1 MTEQCADCL
10 ARVRETYF
18 PQASDFVACCAV
30 SQDPSA
36 ERVLYFSAGFA
47 AALAAWFVH
56 ASLARTAFGAALY
69 RAIAQASAPRHRDR
83 AADVDEDYASFQA
96 RHDGA
101 EKQHATR
108 SDDALPAA
116 RLIARGV
123 AFDEAVARAAANGL
137 GLHCLLYTSPSP
149 RDS

>member
-18 PQASDFVACCAV
+18 PQASDFAACCAAAAP
-30 SQDPSA
+30 DASA
-36 ERVLYFSAGFA
+36 ERVLYFAAGFA

-69 RAIAQASAPRHRDR
+69 RAVAQASAPRHRDR
-83 AADVDEDYASFQA
+83 AADVDDDYAAFVA
-96 RHDGA
+96 RHDCAGKPA
-101 EKQHATR
+101 PR

-123 AFDEAVARAAANGL
+123 AFDEAVARAAVHGL
-137 GLHCLLYTSPSP
+137 GLHAPLEDEA
-149 RDS
+149 RERA